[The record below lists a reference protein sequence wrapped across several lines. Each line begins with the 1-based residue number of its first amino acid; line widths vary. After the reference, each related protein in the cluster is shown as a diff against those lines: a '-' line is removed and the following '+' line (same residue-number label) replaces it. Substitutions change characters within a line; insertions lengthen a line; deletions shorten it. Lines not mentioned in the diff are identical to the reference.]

1 MTGLEHFVLS
11 LGIAIA
17 IVVGVVVFAG
27 KYIKV

>member
-17 IVVGVVVFAG
+17 IVVGLVVFVE
-27 KYIKV
+27 KYVKV